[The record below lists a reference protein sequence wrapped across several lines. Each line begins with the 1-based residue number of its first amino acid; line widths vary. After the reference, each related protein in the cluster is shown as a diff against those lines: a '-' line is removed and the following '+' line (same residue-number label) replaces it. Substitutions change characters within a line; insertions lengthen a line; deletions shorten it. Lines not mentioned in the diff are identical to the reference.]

1 MVTKKVL
8 LCCISLVIAIW
19 GFGLEVSA
27 QKAMPT
33 PIKIVIDPG
42 HGGKDPGAIGV
53 NGIYEKNVNLSISFY
68 LRDLLVAQGF
78 DVVMTREDD
87 RLLVNYTR
95 EEEKAQ
101 DLQARVDVATRERA
115 DLFIS
120 IHANSYPEDN
130 NIQGTM
136 VLYYDPA
143 NYSSRY
149 KPSPQMVKWSI
160 ESRRLAQMVLNSV
173 TTTVHTK
180 SLGVIPRNVY
190 VVRAGTVPSILV
202 ETAFLSNWEEA
213 QKLADPG
220 FQRQVAEAIA
230 SAVTAYHPYR
240 YVDIVD
246 HWAKEEIST
255 LSLQGIIQGYTDGTF
270 HPDQSVTRAELVQL
284 LDRAIGFEGLEKV
297 KTGISFPDVEEDF
310 WGREAIEK
318 AAETGII
325 NGYPDGSFRP
335 NDPVTREELAVII
348 YRLLSG
354 LPPESAPQEGSSQE
368 GQEGSPSG
376 NTSQEGA
383 PQGSMSQKSASQVDV
398 SQKSSD
404 VTDDVYQIPSTSG
417 KGTQESGPTA
427 RENLQDKKNSSVSIS
442 SLVFR
447 DVPESNWAASAI
459 QALYEQGLVR
469 GMKPDYFGFGKQVTR
484 AEAATLLYRLLKEEP
499 APPLSQSSGIE

>member
-1 MVTKKVL
+1 MTKKVL
-8 LCCISLVIAIW
+8 LCCISFVIALW

-27 QKAMPT
+27 QKAKPT

-68 LRDLLVAQGF
+68 LRDLLVARGF

-120 IHANSYPEDN
+120 IHANSYPENN

-143 NYSSRY
+143 NYNSKY
-149 KPSPQMVKWSI
+149 KPSPQMVKWSM
-160 ESRRLAQMVLNSV
+160 ESRRLAQMVLDSV
-173 TTTVHTK
+173 TATVHTK

-230 SAVTAYHPYR
+230 NAVTAYHPYR

-297 KTGISFPDVEEDF
+297 KTGISFPDVEVDF

-325 NGYPDGSFRP
+325 NGYPDGNFRP

-354 LPPESAPQEGSSQE
+354 LPPKEGSS
-368 GQEGSPSG
+368 QEGSPSG

-383 PQGSMSQKSASQVDV
+383 PQGNMSEKSASQVDA
-398 SQKSSD
+398 SQND
-404 VTDDVYQIPSTSG
+404 VTDDVYQMPSPPG
-417 KGTQESGPTA
+417 KGAQESSPSA
-427 RENLQDKKNSSVSIS
+427 RENLQNRKYSYVSIS